1 MDVSISIRK
10 GVFLGIIGPNGAGKT
25 TFLKTLLGL
34 IRPARGV
41 VLYKGEKLDR
51 KRLSKEIGYVPQKV
65 FYRNNF
71 PIKVREFLEVSLEGK
86 GGSLD
91 TYVEVMGIKGLMDKV
106 LWDLSGGE
114 FQRVLICSAI
124 SREPEVLIM
133 DEPNTGLDSVGQE
146 EFYRLLEGLRR
157 DRGTTIIMVSHDVG
171 VISRYV
177 DEVACLNRRLYFHGS
192 PGEEME
198 RSLLDTYGREMDLVV
213 HGERCEE
220 GLLERREIK

>member
-1 MDVSISIRK
+1 MDVSINIRS

-34 IRPARGV
+34 IKPTRGV
-41 VLYKGEKLDR
+41 VLYKGERLDR
-51 KRLSKEIGYVPQKV
+51 KRLSKEIGYVPQRV

-71 PIKVREFLEVSLEGK
+71 PIKVREFLK
-86 GGSLD
+86 ISLD
-91 TYVEVMGIKGLMDKV
+91 EKEDLLDMYVEVMGIRGIMDKV

-124 SREPEVLIM
+124 AREPEVLIM

-146 EFYRLLEGLRR
+146 DFYRLLEGLKREK
-157 DRGTTIIMVSHDVG
+157 GTTIIMVSHDVG
-171 VISRYV
+171 VVSRYV

-198 RSLLDTYGREMDLVV
+198 RSLIDTYGREMDLVF